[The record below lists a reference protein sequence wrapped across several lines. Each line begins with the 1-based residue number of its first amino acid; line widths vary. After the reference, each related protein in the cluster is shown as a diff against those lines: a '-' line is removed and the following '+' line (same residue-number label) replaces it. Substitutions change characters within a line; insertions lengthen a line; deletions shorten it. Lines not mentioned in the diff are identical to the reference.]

1 MTEETRESSFDD
13 LAKGMASGTL
23 SRRKALRM
31 LGAALVGGTL
41 ASIPGVAL
49 AANPCPSPRIKCRGQ
64 CCAEGVTTCQGTGK
78 NKTCGPVPCQTGLT
92 LCSGQCVDTATDA
105 TNCGS
110 CGIACNQGQSCVNG
124 ACVTNCTAGQTRCG
138 TTCVDLQTSVTNC
151 GSCGNACA
159 PGDICVNGACGCPA
173 TPTGGSCGRSL
184 DCCSGK
190 CRRVVDESQQCPGD
204 GTGAPCVCIA

>member
-1 MTEETRESSFDD
+1 
-13 LAKGMASGTL
+13 LASGTL

-41 ASIPGVAL
+41 ASVPGVAL
-49 AANPCPSPRIKCRGQ
+49 AANPCPRPRIKCRGR

-78 NKTCGPVPCQTGLT
+78 TKTCGPVPCQTGLT
-92 LCSGQCVDTATDA
+92 PCSGQCVDTATDA
-105 TNCGS
+105 
-110 CGIACNQGQSCVNG
+110 
-124 ACVTNCTAGQTRCG
+124 
-138 TTCVDLQTSVTNC
+138 TNC

-190 CRRVVDESQQCPGD
+190 CRRVVDPSQQCPGD